1 MRHCPH
7 VAHGMK
13 NPCVYILASHRNGT
27 LYVGVTS
34 NLPGR
39 IWEHKHDQV
48 ASYTQ
53 RYGVHRL
60 VWFEQHTSMAAA
72 ITREKSIKRWHR
84 QWKLQLIEGI
94 NPAWRDLYPD
104 ILDSAG
110 NGEDPDMRPGSPL
123 PRG

>member
-1 MRHCPH
+1 
-7 VAHGMK
+7 MK

-39 IWEHKHDQV
+39 IWQHKHDQV
-48 ASYTQ
+48 AGYTQ
-53 RYGVHRL
+53 HYGVHRL
-60 VWFEQHTSMAAA
+60 VWFEQHTSMATA

-110 NGEDPDMRPGSPL
+110 NGEDPDTGPGSPL